1 MSCTSQSITEK
12 CSLPHMAA
20 PPLAF
25 FPKDRGV
32 SASWSTE
39 GQGEALQLVAVVPF

>member
-12 CSLPHMAA
+12 CSLPHVAA

-32 SASWSTE
+32 SASWST
-39 GQGEALQLVAVVPF
+39 GSQGEAPQLVAVVPF